1 MCLIRGHR
9 GTSLIRNSPRLGPY
23 IRTWRF
29 LMSEVTMYRVVA
41 DVLARVGN
49 YLTTRIASGE
59 DRSHRCRLKSLG
71 AVMWL
76 IRGYPRSPH
85 GEVRPCHRKST
96 CLTQSTLGPYVVQ
109 MWSRNLPYL
118 VVADVLAGV
127 GNNLTT
133 RIASGEN
140 TSHLCR
146 LRSRGAVMWPIREYL
161 VYLAQWVFQSVLE
174 SQLPHKIVN

>member
-1 MCLIRGHR
+1 
-9 GTSLIRNSPRLGPY
+9 
-23 IRTWRF
+23 
-29 LMSEVTMYRVVA
+29 MSEVTMYRVVA

-85 GEVRPCHRKST
+85 GEVRPFHRKST

-109 MWSRNLPYL
+109 VWSRDQRYR

-127 GNNLTT
+127 GDYLTT
-133 RIASGEN
+133 RIASREN
-140 TSHLCR
+140 TSHSCR
-146 LRSRGAVMWPIREYL
+146 LEPEVIHVGLKRSCVANVGVSEQMCLRAW
-161 VYLAQWVFQSVLE
+161 ATT
-174 SQLPHKIVN
+174 